1 MAKAKKL
8 PSGQWRT
15 LAYSHTDSDGKRHYE
30 SFTADTKKESEYQ
43 AAEFSYTKKNRKK
56 EAKKS
61 ISFGEALDKY
71 IELRSA
77 ILSPAT
83 IREYSRI
90 RKHDLQGIMEIKLP
104 DLTQEDIQTEINKEA
119 LSHSP
124 KTVRNLHGIISTV
137 LAVYRPDFKLSTTLP
152 QKVRP
157 SLHIPTESEVRIL
170 MDAIVGTRLEIPVLL
185 AAFGP
190 MRCGE
195 ICALDSDH
203 IDGNM
208 VHVEFSLAKDKDG
221 NWVKKTTKSFSG
233 NRFIT
238 YPDFVID
245 KIKGIEG
252 RIVDTNPAR
261 LSNMFTQRMKRTKLD
276 IERFRFHDLRHYSA
290 SIMHAIG
297 IPDQYI
303 MERGGWATDTTLKKV
318 YRHALQDKDQEMII
332 KANDYFSSYATQ
344 NTTQGK

>member
-1 MAKAKKL
+1 M
-8 PSGQWRT
+8 
-15 LAYSHTDSDGKRHYE
+15 
-30 SFTADTKKESEYQ
+30 
-43 AAEFSYTKKNRKK
+43 
-56 EAKKS
+56 
-61 ISFGEALDKY
+61 
-71 IELRSA
+71 
-77 ILSPAT
+77 
-83 IREYSRI
+83 
-90 RKHDLQGIMEIKLP
+90 
-104 DLTQEDIQTEINKEA
+104 
-119 LSHSP
+119 
-124 KTVRNLHGIISTV
+124 VR
-137 LAVYRPDFKLSTTLP
+137 
-152 QKVRP
+152 
-157 SLHIPTESEVRIL
+157 
-170 MDAIVGTRLEIPVLL
+170 GTRLEMPVLL

-203 IDGNM
+203 VRGNV

>member
-15 LAYSHTDSDGKRHYE
+15 LVYSHTDADGHRHYE
-30 SFTADTKKESEYQ
+30 SFTANTKKESEYQ
-43 AAEFSYTKKNRKK
+43 AAEFAFTRKNKKK
-56 EAKKS
+56 EAAES
-61 ISFGEALDKY
+61 PTFGDALNEY
-71 IELRSA
+71 IEFRSA
-77 ILSPAT
+77 VLSPST
-83 IREYSRI
+83 IREYTRI
-90 RKHDLQGIMEIKLP
+90 RNHDLQGLMDIKIA
-104 DLTQEDIQTEINKEA
+104 DITQERIQAEINRES

-124 KTVRNLHGIISTV
+124 KTVRNMHGIISAV
-137 LAVYRPDFKLSTTLP
+137 LSAYRPDFKLSTDLP

-157 SLHIPTESEVRIL
+157 NLHIPSEAEVKTL
-170 MDAIVGTRLEIPVLL
+170 MDAVQGTRLEIPVLL

-203 IDGNM
+203 ISGNV

-221 NWVKKTTKSFSG
+221 NWIKKTTKTYSG
-233 NRFIT
+233 NRYIT

-245 KIKGIEG
+245 KIKDIDG

-261 LSNMFTQRMKRTKLD
+261 LSNMFTQKMKRSKLD
-276 IERFRFHDLRHYSA
+276 IERFRFHDLRHYAA
-290 SIMHAIG
+290 SILHAIG

-303 MERGGWATDTTLKKV
+303 MERGGWATDATLKKV
-318 YRHALQDKDQEMII
+318 YRHALQDQNNDMIK

-344 NTTQGK
+344 NTTQ